1 MGGML
6 SKKPHD
12 PNQQLPVTTAD
23 AARTNETDLTDI
35 SFTAGFRSLS
45 LDSVIK
51 ITCLPLETNE
61 EAMKMMIESKE
72 HAWKDKNLTQALQ
85 KYFTIT
91 SNLLLWRTKK
101 EEASTL
107 ERYILESQSLE
118 QRLRAY
124 YTKITGRKKMTY
136 FLLQLVAS
144 IFAMIPLIGPLYVT
158 LYVANNYVNTK
169 RSILLS
175 SGFLVIGV
183 IGNGGLWFWK
193 RKRNAL
199 GVQEELIGPL
209 LMSMVFRNKDLTMQN
224 PDFNALEVRLRSDRN
239 LILQKLGEQKEST
252 SSPEFT
258 IRSDVLA
265 ADYSSS
271 DRTSY
276 Y

>member
-12 PNQQLPVTTAD
+12 PNQQLPVTAPV
-23 AARTNETDLTDI
+23 AGPTNETDLTDI
-35 SFTAGFRSLS
+35 SFKAGFHSLS

-72 HAWKDKNLTQALQ
+72 HTWKDKNLTQDLQ
-85 KYFTIT
+85 EYFTIT
-91 SNLLLWRTKK
+91 SNLLLWRTKN

-107 ERYILESQSLE
+107 ERYIRESQSLE
-118 QRLRAY
+118 EQLRAY

-158 LYVANNYVNTK
+158 LYVANAVNTK

-239 LILQKLGEQKEST
+239 LILQKLGAQKEST

-271 DRTSY
+271 DRTTY